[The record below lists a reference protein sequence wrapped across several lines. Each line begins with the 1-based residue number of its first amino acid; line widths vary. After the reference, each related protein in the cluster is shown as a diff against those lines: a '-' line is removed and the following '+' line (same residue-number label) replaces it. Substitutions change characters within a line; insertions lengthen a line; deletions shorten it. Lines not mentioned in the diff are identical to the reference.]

1 MVDVAYDHF
10 LANDKKEFTPDT
22 LLNFS
27 KEVYKTVD
35 LFENLLPERFQ
46 KMFPYMKT
54 QNWLY
59 NYHSH
64 WGTFK
69 SFEGV
74 VKRSAYLTESASA
87 SEVFEKNYP
96 LLQECFSAFFPEVK
110 DFALTTLNKLQ

>member
-1 MVDVAYDHF
+1 MVDVTYDHF

-74 VKRSAYLTESASA
+74 VRRAAFLTESSSA

-96 LLQECFSAFFPEVK
+96 LLQECYSAFFPAVK